1 MERRF
6 HAQRVNLKLSRNL
19 AKNFVFAQPIVGTG
33 EALMPLVIDDQKTTA
48 IRVDGKRPLLVGPI
62 VDPNQFS
69 PQLQGIAPRRLAVI
83 FLSRFHT

>member
-6 HAQRVNLKLSRNL
+6 HAQGVNLKLSRNL
-19 AKNFVFAQPIVGTG
+19 TKNFVFAQPTVGTC
-33 EALMPLVIDDQKTTA
+33 EALMPLIINDQKTTA
-48 IRVDGKRPLLVGPI
+48 IRVDGKRPLLVSPI

-69 PQLQGIAPRRLAVI
+69 PQLLGIAARRLAAI